1 MSIIVCNLEVPMCWI
16 EYRKAGK
23 SLWEIIFF
31 LFVKK
36 ISKAPSYPQGP
47 ISFVF
52 FFFFVQLVVLSTNS
66 TVIDGVVLLR
76 MYNL

>member
-31 LFVKK
+31 FSLKRLPK
-36 ISKAPSYPQGP
+36 HLAILRD
-47 ISFVF
+47 
-52 FFFFVQLVVLSTNS
+52 QLVYFFGTTSSIVN
-66 TVIDGVVLLR
+66 
-76 MYNL
+76 

>member
-31 LFVKK
+31 LFVKRT
-36 ISKAPSYPQGP
+36 SKAPSYPQGP
-47 ISFVF
+47 ISLF
-52 FFFFVQLVVLSTNS
+52 FFFSMQLVVLSANS
-66 TVIDGVVLLR
+66 TVIDGVVLLG